1 MDVKNI
7 YKFPII
13 QRDFS
18 KIYTG
23 AICEKHK
30 ILQNIGGYFKKLWRP
45 HVKKK
50 ITKFVKL
57 ERFTKIYVKRNVGDG
72 HRHLAFTHTDTPLLR
87 KFCKQ
92 NYLLSFNKTK

>member
-30 ILQNIGGYFKKLWRP
+30 ILQNIRGYFKKLWRP

-50 ITKFVKL
+50 NHEV
-57 ERFTKIYVKRNVGDG
+57 
-72 HRHLAFTHTDTPLLR
+72 
-87 KFCKQ
+87 CKTREVYQ
-92 NYLLSFNKTK
+92 NLC